1 MSFFKDKALRWATI
15 LRRENKPILNSF
27 EDCIR
32 GLRTQFGVQD
42 CETIVANGKLCNI
55 KQQRF
60 KNVYGY
66 INEFKRISQYS
77 NFNESAKIYMFLQG
91 LHYKMREH
99 LAIVNPN
106 PDDLDRL
113 YRNVINIESLTKR
126 VSISE
131 HYYNY
136 GNDSHTN
143 TSDQHSD
150 PMDVDLMRIRSGSRF
165 SHQYAAPKKNLYIDN
180 SHPHYEEKKKGLCF
194 ICKKPGHLQFNC
206 PEKKKLRNV
215 KATHAS
221 PSNTPTSVTLR
232 RIMKIDDS
240 MDSKQILEIINNV
253 NIFPKRK
260 NNILEFYVK
269 PEDKEEIKATVLI
282 DSGSDLNYVH
292 PDLVKK
298 YNIKTKEITQFR
310 VTGLGRD
317 VSIVESITDKC
328 IVWMVISLEKM
339 IMSLM

>member
-1 MSFFKDKALRWATI
+1 
-15 LRRENKPILNSF
+15 
-27 EDCIR
+27 
-32 GLRTQFGVQD
+32 
-42 CETIVANGKLCNI
+42 
-55 KQQRF
+55 
-60 KNVYGY
+60 
-66 INEFKRISQYS
+66 
-77 NFNESAKIYMFLQG
+77 LQ
-91 LHYKMREH
+91 L
-99 LAIVNPN
+99 PN
-106 PDDLDRL
+106 PEDLDRL
-113 YRNVINIESLTKR
+113 YRDVINIESITKR
-126 VSISE
+126 IRISE

-165 SHQYAAPKKNLYIDN
+165 SHQYVAHKKNFYIDN

-194 ICKKPGHLQFNC
+194 ICKKPDHLQFNC
-206 PEKKKLRNV
+206 PEKKKPKNV

-282 DSGSDLNYVH
+282 DSGSDLNFVH

-328 IVWMVISLEKM
+328 ILRFRNHFEIIQLYVLRIPDVDIIFGYPWINKHCPSNYHDAKKTSFGSGYCARCCNVGKRKRVNKKNKKPFQER
-339 IMSLM
+339 